1 MLALALNQK
10 TIFYDYFKTFITIL
24 TIMNILEIYTSLHD
38 LVQVKNDSLS
48 KNLHWAAIFLE
59 LHYLAYVYIF

>member
-48 KNLHWAAIFLE
+48 KNLP
-59 LHYLAYVYIF
+59 